1 MGNLMDDIDKKL
13 AECKTSKD
21 LYDAYAWLAARTYE
35 LISSREDMQRAIID
49 LYGENGLED
58 VYQKM
63 ESYEPEK
70 SEVEKLA
77 EYGYVKGGM
86 CIVPM
91 EAAKKFL
98 QDGNDV
104 YVLYPDNTEKK
115 ITSMEE
121 LQNVSDKLFAMKEE
135 DMERRVSELVSSI
148 YGDPDRD

>member
-63 ESYEPEK
+63 ERDYPEK
-70 SEVEKLA
+70 RKNFLRNL
-77 EYGYVKGGM
+77 
-86 CIVPM
+86 
-91 EAAKKFL
+91 KKSL
-98 QDGNDV
+98 
-104 YVLYPDNTEKK
+104 T
-115 ITSMEE
+115 
-121 LQNVSDKLFAMKEE
+121 
-135 DMERRVSELVSSI
+135 
-148 YGDPDRD
+148 